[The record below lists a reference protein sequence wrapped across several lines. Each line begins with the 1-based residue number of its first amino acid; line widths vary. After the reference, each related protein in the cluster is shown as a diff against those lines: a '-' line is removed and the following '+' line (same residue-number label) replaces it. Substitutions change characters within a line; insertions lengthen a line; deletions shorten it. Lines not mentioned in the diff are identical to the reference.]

1 MNDKSGANQYDQLIS
16 QALSAEDQQLLARH
30 SEPGYIAQALGLFRG
45 PWTWVM
51 WLVYVVATIAFVGA
65 VYALTRMYAAV
76 DAVSAVQ
83 YGVLALFLFQF
94 TVLGKQFMGSH
105 LESNRMM
112 RELKR
117 LELQISLLRSSGS
130 NAR

>member
-1 MNDKSGANQYDQLIS
+1 MNDPNSKNHYDQLIS

-30 SEPGYIAQALGLFRG
+30 SEPGYIAQALGMFRG

-51 WLVYVVATIAFVGA
+51 GLVYVVATAAFIGA

-76 DAVSAVQ
+76 DALDAVR
-83 YGVLALFLFQF
+83 YGVLGLFLFQF

-117 LELQISLLRSSGS
+117 LELQISLLRS
-130 NAR
+130 NHR